1 MLMVLCAIGLYV
13 KSYRQIL
20 ENPRNNFS
28 GGWIAFAGLIPF
40 RKVTLD
46 AKKGDVRKGKGF
58 YGNSIMPPMTIHHTF
73 QTDVRKDLEVALNY
87 GQAIVHHPPYSDWQC
102 CLTSGTTY
110 AWDSTLRMLTQ
121 RGDYVLMEEY
131 TFSSAQETALPLGL
145 KIAPVPMDNQGLR
158 PDRLDE
164 ILTSWNVQAR
174 GAAKPHVL
182 YMIPTGHNP
191 TGCTQPASRRQAI
204 YMVAQRHDLC
214 IVEDEPYFFL
224 QSRRDMASESQ
235 AKPIDDQKSCHEQF
249 IRNLIPSYLSMD
261 MDGRVLRLDSF
272 SKVLAPGLRVGWIVG
287 PEQLVER
294 FTRGCETSNQNPSG
308 VSQLMIYKLLDE
320 HWGHSGYLDRLME
333 LQRSYAVRRNDMI
346 RACEIYLPR
355 EVVTWEV
362 PIAGMFHW
370 IGVDW
375 RKHPCAESGL
385 SPEDI
390 EENVFQA
397 AVQAGVLLC
406 RGSWFRAGG
415 RAIEGSLYFRTTY
428 AAAES
433 HKISEAVKRLGKA
446 FRLEF
451 QLAE

>member
-1 MLMVLCAIGLYV
+1 MQHHGHSDSAI
-13 KSYRQIL
+13 
-20 ENPRNNFS
+20 
-28 GGWIAFAGLIPF
+28 
-40 RKVTLD
+40 TLD
-46 AKKGDVRKGKGF
+46 AKRGDVREGKSF
-58 YGNSIMPPMTIHHTF
+58 Y
-73 QTDVRKDLEVALNY
+73 DLEVALNY
-87 GQAIVHHPPYSDWQC
+87 GQAVGSAQLLRFVTEHTEIVHNPPYSDWQC

-110 AWDSTLRMLTQ
+110 SWDSTLRMLAQ
-121 RGDYVLMEEY
+121 RGDYILMEEY

-145 KIAPVPMDNQGLR
+145 NIVPVPMDNQGLI
-158 PDRLDE
+158 PDSLDE
-164 ILTSWNVQAR
+164 ILSCWDLQAR

-191 TGCTQPASRRQAI
+191 TGYTQPASRRQAI
-204 YMVAQRHDLC
+204 YKVAQRHDLC
-214 IVEDEPYFFL
+214 VVEDEPYFFL
-224 QSRRDMASESQ
+224 QSPTMTSEGQ
-235 AKPIDDQKSCHEQF
+235 AEAIDDQRVSHEQF

-261 MDGRVLRLDSF
+261 VDGRVLRLDSF

-320 HWGHSGYLDRLME
+320 HWGHSGYLRRLME
-333 LQRSYAVRRNDMI
+333 LQKSYAVRRRDMI

-355 EVVTWEV
+355 EAVSWEV
-362 PIAGMFHW
+362 PIAGMFVSVVSAVWRQSLTNRMQHW

-375 RKHPCAESGL
+375 RKHPRARSGL

-390 EENVFQA
+390 EESVFQA

-415 RAIEGSLYFRTTY
+415 KAIEGSLYFRTTY

-433 HKISEAVKRLGKA
+433 HEIFEAVNRLGKA
-446 FRLEF
+446 LKLEF
-451 QLAE
+451 KITE